1 MKISGLPFAHFPY
14 CNIVIVDVDCTAHN
28 HGIGDAAIRNT
39 VDHALARHLPRPA
52 SNETPGGHA
61 MTDPGTDSGRALTD
75 EELEALAAEVAE
87 RDYEVDVLK
96 KRRCGRPPMGSGP
109 AKVVP
114 VRIDPELL
122 AALKAREETEHATM
136 SEINRDAIRRF
147 LDVA

>member
-1 MKISGLPFAHFPY
+1 MAVGSRLGSQRDPW
-14 CNIVIVDVDCTAHN
+14 
-28 HGIGDAAIRNT
+28 RS
-39 VDHALARHLPRPA
+39 RHDRSEHPP
-52 SNETPGGHA
+52 
-61 MTDPGTDSGRALTD
+61 TDSGRALTD

-114 VRIDPELL
+114 VRFDPELL
-122 AALKAREETEHATM
+122 AALGARAETEHATT
-136 SEINRDAIRRF
+136 SEIIREAIRRF